1 VKAVIEEGTI
11 MRLKMFM
18 DRAMNFR
25 KQLKILHHSNAI
37 LFFALSITGI
47 LLFSSLFR
55 ILFPSFRI
63 VVKDIHIWL
72 GVLSCLPLLF
82 YLLQL
87 SKHVKTLRHRKTN
100 QINLGLVLTIVI
112 ILIISGFL
120 LTFQRSM
127 PPIVGTWALTIHSLA
142 TWVGLPYVIY
152 HSITRSVWFR
162 DIEKRFIRKEIQEAP
177 LLVEDGNPI
186 YKRRTFLRMLSG
198 SVITVLFLPVI
209 GRWLQLPSLFVGEG
223 PDGSEAVNSFIPTP
237 QPGPSS
243 LPPIGGGKKGEFRYY
258 TVTEIP
264 KLNNENWS
272 FTIDGL
278 VDRKITY
285 RWEEFLQ
292 LKRVVQVSDFHC
304 VTGWSVYSGTW
315 EGIPLKDFLQKA
327 GVKREA
333 THVKLYSADG
343 VYTDGL
349 SLDQAM
355 LDDVMVAVLF
365 DGMPITAKNGGPVR
379 LIVPKMYAYK
389 AVKWLNRLELV
400 DYEHIG
406 YWPMS

>member
-152 HSITRSVWFR
+152 HSNASFA
-162 DIEKRFIRKEIQEAP
+162 RKFKKHLYWLRMEIQ
-177 LLVEDGNPI
+177 
-186 YKRRTFLRMLSG
+186 
-198 SVITVLFLPVI
+198 
-209 GRWLQLPSLFVGEG
+209 
-223 PDGSEAVNSFIPTP
+223 FI
-237 QPGPSS
+237 
-243 LPPIGGGKKGEFRYY
+243 K
-258 TVTEIP
+258 
-264 KLNNENWS
+264 
-272 FTIDGL
+272 
-278 VDRKITY
+278 
-285 RWEEFLQ
+285 EERF
-292 LKRVVQVSDFHC
+292 
-304 VTGWSVYSGTW
+304 
-315 EGIPLKDFLQKA
+315 
-327 GVKREA
+327 
-333 THVKLYSADG
+333 
-343 VYTDGL
+343 
-349 SLDQAM
+349 
-355 LDDVMVAVLF
+355 
-365 DGMPITAKNGGPVR
+365 
-379 LIVPKMYAYK
+379 
-389 AVKWLNRLELV
+389 
-400 DYEHIG
+400 YEC
-406 YWPMS
+406 